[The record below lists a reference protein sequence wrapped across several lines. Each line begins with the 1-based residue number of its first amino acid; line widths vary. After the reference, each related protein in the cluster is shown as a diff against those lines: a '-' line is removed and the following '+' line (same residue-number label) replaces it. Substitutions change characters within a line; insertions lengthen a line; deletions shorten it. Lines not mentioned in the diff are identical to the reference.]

1 MIENTDLNVFPLCD
15 ALCDYFNRETSRY
28 AERIND
34 YMEDLEDR
42 EEVPEDIIV
51 SFEVP
56 DESGFFMFDFVDG
69 EVVTESINDE
79 LEAIGNGDFYIT
91 DYETDRNS
99 KLIVFKIEYY

>member
-28 AERIND
+28 AERING

-51 SFEVP
+51 NFEVL
-56 DESGFFMFDFVDG
+56 DESGFFMFDFVDE

-79 LEAIGNGDFYIT
+79 LEGMDADFYIT
-91 DYETDRNS
+91 DYEADRDS